1 MTTTLQE
8 VLTRIQQLSPLA
20 QAPAA
25 PAVGSDP
32 TGFADALDVASGSD
46 TTTTGST
53 PLGSSDTTGSD
64 SASTYSAAINAA
76 GQRYGVDPLLLQSVI
91 QQESGF
97 NPNATSSAGAQGL
110 MQLMPSTAASL
121 GVTDPYDPNQSIDA
135 GARYLSTELNN
146 YGGNTSLALAAY
158 NAGGGAVSRY
168 GGIPPY
174 PETQNYV
181 QSVMGNYQQLVNER
195 NTQ

>member
-1 MTTTLQE
+1 MTVTLQE
-8 VLTRIQQLSPLA
+8 VMARIQQLLP
-20 QAPAA
+20 QVQTPAA
-25 PAVGSDP
+25 PAAGSDP
-32 TGFADALDVASGSD
+32 TGFADALGVASGSD
-46 TTTTGST
+46 TTAT
-53 PLGSSDTTGSD
+53 GSSDTTASGA
-64 SASTYSAAINAA
+64 ASTYSAAINAA
-76 GQRYGVDPLLLQSVI
+76 GERYGVDPALLQSVI

-135 GARYLSTELNN
+135 GARYLSKELSN
-146 YGGNTSLALAAY
+146 YGGDTSLALAAY

>member
-8 VLTRIQQLSPLA
+8 VLTRIQQLTPQV
-20 QAPAA
+20 QAPAV
-25 PAVGSDP
+25 PSGS
-32 TGFADALDVASGSD
+32 TGFASALGVASSGGAAAFGSPD
-46 TTTTGST
+46 ATGS
-53 PLGSSDTTGSD
+53 GS
-64 SASTYSAAINAA
+64 AATYSGAIEAA

-135 GARYLSTELNN
+135 GARYLSKELSN
-146 YGGNTSLALAAY
+146 YGGDTSLALAAY

-181 QSVMGNYQQLVNER
+181 QSVLGHYQQLVNER